1 MVTHSKMSL
10 GAESVRE
17 RRITRIVQ
25 HSTLVAILVG
35 AFMTSGDTDVGHGIS
50 AGRQVRTPDIGPC
63 RGVFPSVSLRFA
75 L

>member
-25 HSTLVAILVG
+25 HSTKG
-35 AFMTSGDTDVGHGIS
+35 FKKG
-50 AGRQVRTPDIGPC
+50 
-63 RGVFPSVSLRFA
+63 FEFRF
-75 L
+75 LKD